1 VPRATKTGREEGI
14 QKGLQEGIERG
25 LEQGLEKGKA
35 EATQQIVLNLAG
47 EDMPIE
53 IIMVVTGLKKVE
65 IEQILEKE

>member
-1 VPRATKTGREEGI
+1 
-14 QKGLQEGIERG
+14 
-25 LEQGLEKGKA
+25 
-35 EATQQIVLNLAG
+35 LAG